1 MSRAEASPER
11 RLVGPYTAEV
21 PIDGEFESNSP
32 KTQNRPLPWMALI
45 MLALVGT
52 ALGTGLALL
61 DLSRTQA
68 TNGGLIH
75 TGPAG
80 PAAGLMARE
89 LTQEPQFPKG
99 QHDGPM
105 YYAIARNPTDF
116 AAAAQSLD
124 RPRYRLQHP
133 LLSWLAWA
141 THPNGGGMALVWSF
155 FAVTVAAI
163 FVGSLSM
170 GALSCT
176 LRGPPYLAL
185 LFGILPGAVMS
196 LRISVADALAVSLL
210 LLALLLSLRNHTIW
224 STLVACAAVLAKEPM
239 ILGLIGFALWRR
251 DRVGIAFAVAPIIV
265 MGTWFLYL
273 SHTVTAGGDQII
285 EFGVP
290 FAGVASAA
298 RTWVTGNDAYAML
311 SVVPALAIG
320 TYALAR
326 RGTGH
331 PLALALGFQL
341 AFMILLTRDVIG
353 FERNGTRMSLPVLAL
368 GIVVLAT
375 PRGASFRR
383 PAAAAPRSA
392 GRASA
397 D

>member
-1 MSRAEASPER
+1 MPIGGEEATTWP
-11 RLVGPYTAEV
+11 
-21 PIDGEFESNSP
+21 
-32 KTQNRPLPWMALI
+32 RPTIPSLPWKALI
-45 MLALVGT
+45 VLALVGT

-61 DLSRTQA
+61 DLSRTQD

-80 PAAGLMARE
+80 PAAALMARE
-89 LTQEPQFPKG
+89 LPQEPQFSKG
-99 QHDGPM
+99 EHDGPM
-105 YYAIARNPTDF
+105 YYAIARSPTDL
-116 AAAAQSLD
+116 ATASQSLD

-133 LLSWLAWA
+133 LLSWVAWA
-141 THPNGGGMALVWSF
+141 IHPSGGGMALVWSF
-155 FAVTVAAI
+155 FAVTVVAI
-163 FVGSLSM
+163 FIGSLSM

-196 LRISVADALAVSLL
+196 LRISVADALGVSLL
-210 LLALLLSLRNHTIW
+210 LLALLLSLRNHTVW
-224 STLVACAAVLAKEPM
+224 SVVVACAAVLAKEPM

-251 DRVGIAFAVAPIIV
+251 DRAGIAVAVAPIAV
-265 MGTWFLYL
+265 MGAWALYL
-273 SHTVTAGGDQII
+273 ANTVAAGGDRIM

-290 FAGVASAA
+290 FVGIGSAV

-311 SVVPALAIG
+311 SVVPALVIG
-320 TYALAR
+320 VYGLAK
-326 RGTGH
+326 RGLAH
-331 PLALALGFQL
+331 PLVLALGLQL
-341 AFMILLTRDVIG
+341 AFMLLLTRDVIG

-383 PAAAAPRSA
+383 PGTAAPVEA
-392 GRASA
+392 APA
-397 D
+397 AT